1 MVFEKLQPI
10 LAELFSVEAEDIT
23 AETDFY
29 NDLFADSLDMF
40 ELWLILE
47 EEFDLR
53 DSDRKNME
61 NFKIVDQIVE
71 YLG

>member
-1 MVFEKLQPI
+1 MVFERLQAV
-10 LAELFSVEAEDIT
+10 LAELFSVEEDEIT

-29 NDLFADSLDMF
+29 DDLMADSLDML

-47 EEFDLR
+47 EEFDLKNK
-53 DSDRKNME
+53 DRENME
-61 NFKIVDQIVE
+61 SFTTVDQVVD